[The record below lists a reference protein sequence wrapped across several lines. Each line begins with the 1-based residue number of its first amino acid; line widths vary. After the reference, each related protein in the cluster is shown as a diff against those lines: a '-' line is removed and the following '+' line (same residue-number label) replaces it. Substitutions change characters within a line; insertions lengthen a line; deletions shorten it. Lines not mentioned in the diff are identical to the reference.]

1 MATNTYVAL
10 DKVTVGTATSYIEF
24 TGINQGY
31 TDLVLVSNY
40 AGSVNDVGFDLRVG
54 NSSLDT
60 STNYSRTVVNGDGT
74 SAQSSRSTSQSS
86 IGLVYNYGNSTT
98 LNKPN
103 FQITNLMNYSN
114 ATTYKSILV
123 RSRGTRDND
132 ATDTTAIVGLWR
144 STSAINIIR
153 IYPVSGNILS
163 GSTFSLYG
171 IKAEGASGTKATGG
185 AIYSDSTYYYHVFAS
200 TGTFTPTQSITADV
214 FCVAGGGG
222 AGRYAGGGGGAGGVI
237 TFIGQSLTATG
248 YTCTVGAG
256 GAASPSDGGTSG
268 DGVNSSFGAL
278 TVAVGGGGGGGNSA
292 TYRAGRA
299 GGSGGGGGGAGGT
312 AGGATTQT
320 GTGATNFYGYAGN
333 GGVAYTGAGGG
344 GAGGTSPT
352 PVSNG
357 NSTGNGGVGI
367 SSSFINAIGAATG
380 TGELLNG
387 NYYFAGGG
395 YGFVGGSATVGTG
408 GIGGG
413 GGGPSKASTQAGAN
427 GVANLGGG
435 GGTDGTSSYF
445 GSGGSG
451 IVIVRYA
458 K

>member
-10 DKVTVGTATSYIEF
+10 DKVTLSSTATTATFSSIP
-24 TGINQGY
+24 QGY
-31 TDLVLVSNY
+31 TDLVIVANFLCSADSNPSAY
-40 AGSVNDVGFDLRVG
+40 VNGVNTGTLYSNTHLTGSGTAAASSR
-54 NSSLDT
+54 NSS
-60 STNYSRTVVNGDGT
+60 
-74 SAQSSRSTSQSS
+74 
-86 IGLVYNYGNSTT
+86 STT
-98 LNKPN
+98 WQLAPGP
-103 FQITNLMNYSN
+103 IASETTSPETMIINLQNYSN
-114 ATTYKSILV
+114 TTTYKTALFRYGV
-123 RSRGTRDND
+123 VA
-132 ATDTTAIVGLWR
+132 ATYKGVAATVGLYR
-144 STSAINIIR
+144 DTAAITSFTLKTDQLFS
-153 IYPVSGNILS
+153 V

-185 AIYSDSTYYYHVFAS
+185 AVYSDSTYFYHVFGS

-367 SSSFINAIGAATG
+367 SSSFINAIGTATG
-380 TGELLNG
+380 TGELSSG

-435 GGTDGTSSYF
+435 GGTDGTGSYF

-451 IVIVRYA
+451 TVIVRYA